1 MDTRANDLFF
11 RTNRLEYNYLRGFW
25 VIHYDYGTYA
35 RLVGISDIRS
45 RNQTIGTRYRAY
57 GVGAIDDA
65 DNFINIILSTPWYN
79 QRIRFTTIVD
89 KLRLNNL
96 GR

>member
-1 MDTRANDLFF
+1 M
-11 RTNRLEYNYLRGFW
+11 
-25 VIHYDYGTYA
+25 IHYDYGTYT
-35 RLVGISDIRS
+35 RLVGISDIRF

-57 GVGAIDDA
+57 GVGAIHDA
-65 DNFINIILSTPWYN
+65 DNNINITLSTLWNN
-79 QRIRFTTIVD
+79 QRIPFSTIVD